1 MDIKEDKEMILT
13 GSTDLSKSYVEDFLG
28 EIAENLEDIELELVN
43 LEMDPGNLDCINSIY
58 CGFRTLKGLAELIKN
73 KPGAK
78 IAAAAEELMDA
89 VRKYNPIMV
98 SSIINLV
105 LDSVNSIKGIF
116 TEPTGIE
123 YIHFSPETEQLL
135 EKLKS
140 AKQDILNK
148 ASPSMEGESF
158 DGVAPSCEEIL
169 ATSRLEEALNKQAN
183 IYNNLKF
190 GEVVL
195 KEKSTDASDIIKSI
209 RMQKVRSGGVNDQ
222 YVKIPLEQLDHLIEM
237 IRNVENIYNSV
248 KDEAVIRFGSNDALA
263 IQSSKAYYLI
273 NDVSKILKEL
283 RMVTLQQ
290 AFQKLTRMTCSIIE
304 ENHLEVKFSTMGEN
318 IEVDKELADEIA
330 IPLGDLVRLLLE
342 KGQPRSS
349 GDDVRIGNIHVV
361 AYDERDTV
369 HIDITG
375 DTSIDPE
382 EIKTSPV
389 YMDAAHKLSSLKCGI
404 SVEDMH
410 ENGIK
415 ITITNQK

>member
-361 AYDERDTV
+361 AYDEKDTV